1 MQKEPKNKAIIDFF
15 KKNGGY
21 ARMKELK
28 DASFHTRDIAKLIQ
42 NGILERIKPGIYR
55 LSEIAVNGDEY
66 FQMVDIC
73 TAFPKAVICLASA
86 LDMYDLSTFY
96 PSEMYVAVPHNTR
109 IPKIE
114 YPPMR
119 VFFFN
124 EKCYKLGIETVKARY
139 GQFNVYDTEK
149 TICDMFKYRKKI
161 GEDLAIEGLQNY
173 MRTRKGR
180 DLNKLMK
187 YADVC
192 RVKAVMS
199 PYIKAILEQ

>member
-1 MQKEPKNKAIIDFF
+1 MNNIQTFLDQ
-15 KKNGGY
+15 NGGY

-28 DASFHTRDIAKLIQ
+28 EASFHTRDIAKLIET
-42 NGILERIKPGIYR
+42 GILEKIKSGMYR
-55 LSEIAVNGDEY
+55 LADVALNGDEH
-66 FQMVDIC
+66 FQMVDVC

-86 LDMYDLSTFY
+86 LDMHDLSTFY
-96 PSEMYVAVPHNTR
+96 PSQIYVAVPHNTR

-119 VFFFN
+119 VFYFN
-124 EKCYKLGIETVKARY
+124 EKCYQLGVETIKARY
-139 GQFNVYDTEK
+139 GEFRVYDVEK

-173 MRTRKGR
+173 MGTRKGR
-180 DLNKLMK
+180 NINKLMR

-199 PYIKAILEQ
+199 PYIKAMLGQ

>member
-1 MQKEPKNKAIIDFF
+1 
-15 KKNGGY
+15 
-21 ARMKELK
+21 MKELK
-28 DASFHTRDIAKLIQ
+28 EASFHTREIAKLTQ
-42 NGILERIKPGIYR
+42 TGVLEKIKPGTYR
-55 LSEIAVNGDEY
+55 LSDVAMDGDEH
-66 FQMVDIC
+66 FQMVDVC

-96 PSEMYVAVPHNTR
+96 PSEIYVAVPHNTR

-124 EKCYKLGIETVKARY
+124 EKCYQLGVETIKARY
-139 GQFNVYDTEK
+139 GRFRVYDVEK

-173 MRTRKGR
+173 MRTRAGR
-180 DLNKLMK
+180 NINKLIK

-192 RVKAVMS
+192 RVKVVMS
-199 PYIKAILEQ
+199 PYIKAMLEQ